1 MKGSSAFAC
10 RASAFARV
18 FGGTSPPTLKLRR
31 DKSARQVL
39 GALQTFFREGSAR
52 RGLQVAFEIEG
63 LLAVVKSNGR
73 FDSPRPG
80 FGGVGILSG
89 IVLFQSA
96 SQIPSESDVELVAIT
111 LRLKDVN
118 IMKSRFSIG

>member
-1 MKGSSAFAC
+1 MDGSSAFAC
-10 RASAFARV
+10 RASAYAKASAGQVHLR
-18 FGGTSPPTLKLRR
+18 TRLRR
-31 DKSARQVL
+31 DKPARQVL
-39 GALQTFFREGSAR
+39 GALQTFFGKGSAR

-63 LLAVVKSNGR
+63 LLAAVKSNGR

-89 IVLFQSA
+89 IVFFQSA
-96 SQIPSESDVELVAIT
+96 SQIPSESDVESVAIT